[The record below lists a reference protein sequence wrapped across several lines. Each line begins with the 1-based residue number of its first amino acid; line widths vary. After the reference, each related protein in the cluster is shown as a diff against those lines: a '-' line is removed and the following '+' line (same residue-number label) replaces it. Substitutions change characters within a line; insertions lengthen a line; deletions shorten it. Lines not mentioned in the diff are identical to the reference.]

1 MTGRAAEGSPLPL
14 EEFTARWRAFV
25 PGWAAA
31 SPQQR
36 ERMLGEVI
44 EHGLPPLGPDA
55 AQAEPPDPDDVVAA
69 EVAVVRASGLFDEFG
84 YMWHNPDLYWNLC
97 LSPEQA
103 VHFAERGW
111 REMRHPS
118 PGFDLWYYT
127 YTYLDPEAD
136 ETNPVIHYA
145 LEGRRHGLET
155 LPQVRQLPPPPPP
168 PAAPRRVCLFA
179 AFDVDGIIDPTAVT
193 YLADLSR
200 FADVYYLADCE
211 LEEGELDKIAPYTK
225 GAWAIR
231 HGRYDFGSYSKL
243 ASELV
248 GWDVID
254 QYDEMML
261 ANDSCWLVQP
271 LDAVFAKMDATTCDW
286 WGLQATYEDFGVKD
300 YEDLGRPLSLGDVEE
315 QMRRQDL
322 WRYSDFIHV
331 GSYFLVYRKRV
342 LQDPDFRRRL
352 ETVAK
357 QRDKT
362 SIILKYE
369 IGFSRYLILGGYHLA
384 TFVDGIL
391 PYHPVY
397 RESAFE
403 LMDEGFP
410 LLKRQ
415 FLYENPFSAPDL
427 RLWKQRVLER
437 VPDADVEAMESNLRR
452 IAPAW
457 SLHRSFAITTRP
469 DGTVDLPQPL
479 GGEAFADEDRWVPS
493 FDHWWGFP
501 ADPRTGLLSGAVRAV
516 FDVVREDPSVKKVVL
531 EGGRR
536 VDASG
541 QNVVRVPIESPPG
554 QMYVLRLGTIFTH
567 VGPRSDV
574 NHPLSRRHH
583 RFVQLGRPTG
593 LAAPDVGLDGDGDT
607 WGARDTSALSRDDS
621 LTGVC
626 VVAGPRGSELAAGL
640 PRLEDGGVWELGS
653 PRIDLLLADEDDLDH
668 ARVEELGRLRSVLG
682 HRQLVVVEPWDV
694 PLDLSALVGWAS
706 THPDVALGVRRGAAE
721 TARLPEPLLDLGDD
735 RLLSDGGSTPMP
747 VHPETAWRLASALVS
762 GSAADLADW
771 AVLDRPAISL
781 VTGVDAAVVPLPAT
795 GAADLGKALD
805 VTLASGPDS
814 EYVAW
819 GRVLHAASDGH
830 AAERVVLAVKRTYQP
845 VDEWLA
851 EETAL
856 EGGAASAD

>member
-1 MTGRAAEGSPLPL
+1 MLDLA
-14 EEFTARWRAFV
+14 EFTSRWHAFV
-25 PGWAAA
+25 RRWVAA
-31 SPQQR
+31 SPEAQNR
-36 ERMLGEVI
+36 LVEDAMA
-44 EHGLPPLGPDA
+44 HGLPAPGA
-55 AQAEPPDPDDVVAA
+55 AEPAEAPDRRAVLAA
-69 EVAVVRASGLFDEFG
+69 ELAVIRASGLFDEFG

-103 VHFAERGW
+103 EHFAERGW

-136 ETNPVIHYA
+136 ETNPVVHYA
-145 LEGRRHGLET
+145 LEGRRHGLDT
-155 LPQVRQLPPPPPP
+155 LPQVRELPAPAPP
-168 PAAPRRVCLFA
+168 PASPRRVCLFA
-179 AFDVDGIIDPTAVT
+179 AFDVDGIIDPTAVS
-193 YLADLSR
+193 YLAELSR
-200 FADVYYLADCE
+200 FADIYYLADCD
-211 LEEGELDKIAPYTK
+211 LEDGELDKIAPYTE

-243 ASELV
+243 ATELV

-271 LDAVFAKMDATTCDW
+271 LDTVFAKMDAATCDW

-362 SIILKYE
+362 AIILKYE
-369 IGFSRYLILGGYHLA
+369 IGFSRHLILGGYHLA

-427 RLWKQRVLER
+427 RLWKERVLER
-437 VPDADVEAMESNLRR
+437 VPDADVDAMESNLRR

-457 SLHRSFAITTRP
+457 SLHRSFGIRSRP
-469 DGTVDLPQPL
+469 DGTAIIPQPL
-479 GGEAFADEDRWVPS
+479 SSETFADEDRWVPS

-501 ADPRTGLLSGAVRAV
+501 VDPRTGLLSGAVRAV
-516 FDVVREDPSVKKVVL
+516 FDAVRDDASVKKIVL
-531 EGGRR
+531 EGSRQLD
-536 VDASG
+536 VSG
-541 QNVVRVPIESPPG
+541 QNVVRTYTESPPG
-554 QMYVLRLGTIFTH
+554 QMYGLRMGTILTTI
-567 VGPRSDV
+567 GPRSDV
-574 NHPLSRRHH
+574 NHPLSQRHH
-583 RFVQLGRPTG
+583 RFLQLGRPAG
-593 LAAPDVGLDGDGDT
+593 LVSPDVGLEGSGDN
-607 WGARDTSALSRDDS
+607 WGSRDASAIDLDDS
-621 LTGVC
+621 LTR
-626 VVAGPRGSELAAGL
+626 VVVVSGARGSEAAARL
-640 PRLEDGGVWELGS
+640 PRLDPDGVWELGS
-653 PRIDLLLADEDDLDH
+653 PRIDLLVADEDALAPAH
-668 ARVEELGRLRSVLG
+668 RRELARLARVIDGRRF
-682 HRQLVVVEPWDV
+682 VVVEPWDRT
-694 PLDLSALVGWAS
+694 LDLDVLVAWALQ
-706 THPDVALGVRRGAAE
+706 HPDVAVGVRASTSLGE
-721 TARLPEPLLDLGDD
+721 PLPEPLLDLTDES
-735 RLLSDGGSTPMP
+735 LASDPAGAQFP
-747 VHPETAWRLASALVS
+747 VLPENAWRTADALVS

-771 AVLDRPAISL
+771 AVLGRPAVSL
-781 VTGVDAAVVPLPAT
+781 VPEEHAQEAGLPLPSTTMKSLA
-795 GAADLGKALD
+795 GALD
-805 VTLASGPDS
+805 SAVAHETDEAYL
-814 EYVAW
+814 AW
-819 GRVLHAASDGH
+819 GRSLHAASDGH
-830 AAERVVLAVKRTYQP
+830 AAERVVRAIKSTYLP
-845 VDEWLA
+845 VDEWEA
-851 EETAL
+851 EE
-856 EGGAASAD
+856 ESGRDSSGGSTPPA